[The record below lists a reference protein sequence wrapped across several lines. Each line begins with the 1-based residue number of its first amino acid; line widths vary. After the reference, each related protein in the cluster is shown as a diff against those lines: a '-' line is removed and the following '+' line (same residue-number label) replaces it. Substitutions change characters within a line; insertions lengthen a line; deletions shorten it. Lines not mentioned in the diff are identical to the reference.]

1 MADSKESRSER
12 VCANGFCLP
21 ESQVVRLRDNY
32 RLSNIF
38 RSTRLSRLY
47 TFVFHLT
54 FFPKAHNPCL
64 FHFRC
69 VLNWFGDWSTGAL
82 YQVGKEFTS
91 KIDLEKSNVSVILY
105 KPWSYLQGRL
115 LVESRLLY
123 LFWIRYFFRF
133 AGQKIKTKRTNK
145 QRFIRCIV
153 VYLGSMVLS
162 EQLRTHPSPNPTFT
176 LTCPQ
181 LTVVGLGEG

>member
-12 VCANGFCLP
+12 VSANCLCPP
-21 ESQVVRLRDNY
+21 ESQVVRWRDNY

-47 TFVFHLT
+47 TFVFSFD
-54 FFPKAHNPCL
+54 FFPVAHNPYL

-115 LVESRLLY
+115 LVESRLLCS
-123 LFWIRYFFRF
+123 FWIRYFFRF
-133 AGQKIKTKRTNK
+133 AGQKSKQNKTKQTSK
-145 QRFIRCIV
+145 GLLDALLCISDQWF
-153 VYLGSMVLS
+153 YLSKCA
-162 EQLRTHPSPNPTFT
+162 PTPP
-176 LTCPQ
+176 LTQ
-181 LTVVGLGEG
+181 Y

>member
-12 VCANGFCLP
+12 VSANCFCPP

-32 RLSNIF
+32 HLSNIF
-38 RSTRLSRLY
+38 RSMRLSRLY
-47 TFVFHLT
+47 IFFFHLT
-54 FFPKAHNPCL
+54 FFPVAHNPYL

-105 KPWSYLQGRL
+105 KP
-115 LVESRLLY
+115 
-123 LFWIRYFFRF
+123 
-133 AGQKIKTKRTNK
+133 
-145 QRFIRCIV
+145 
-153 VYLGSMVLS
+153 
-162 EQLRTHPSPNPTFT
+162 
-176 LTCPQ
+176 
-181 LTVVGLGEG
+181 

>member
-12 VCANGFCLP
+12 VSANCFCPP
-21 ESQVVRLRDNY
+21 ESQVVRWRENY
-32 RLSNIF
+32 HLSNIF
-38 RSTRLSRLY
+38 RSMRLSRLF

-91 KIDLEKSNVSVILY
+91 KIDLEKSNVRVILH
-105 KPWSYLQGRL
+105 KPWSHLQGRL
-115 LVESRLLY
+115 LVESC
-123 LFWIRYFFRF
+123 LFCWFRIRYFFRF
-133 AGQKIKTKRTNK
+133 AEQKSK
-145 QRFIRCIV
+145 QKSYSGTSSTSPRHLETLYWSSHFWPDYHKFLQV
-153 VYLGSMVLS
+153 VCLQSI
-162 EQLRTHPSPNPTFT
+162 
-176 LTCPQ
+176 
-181 LTVVGLGEG
+181 

>member
-115 LVESRLLY
+115 LVESRLLC
-123 LFWIRYFFRF
+123 LFWIRYFLGLR
-133 AGQKIKTKRTNK
+133 GKKSKQNEPTNK
-145 QRFIRCIV
+145 GLLDASLCISDQWF
-153 VYLGSMVLS
+153 Y
-162 EQLRTHPSPNPTFT
+162 PNNCAPTPP
-176 LTCPQ
+176 LTQHWP
-181 LTVVGLGEG
+181 

>member
-12 VCANGFCLP
+12 VCANCSCLP

-38 RSTRLSRLY
+38 RSVRLSRLY

-54 FFPKAHNPCL
+54 FFPVAHNPCL

-91 KIDLEKSNVSVILY
+91 KIDLEKSNVRVILH
-105 KPWSYLQGRL
+105 KPWSHLQGRL
-115 LVESRLLY
+115 LVESY
-123 LFWIRYFFRF
+123 LFCWFRIRYFFRF
-133 AGQKIKTKRTNK
+133 PGQKSKQNKTKQTNK
-145 QRFIRCIV
+145 GLLDALLCISDQWF
-153 VYLGSMVLS
+153 YLSKCA
-162 EQLRTHPSPNPTFT
+162 PTPP
-176 LTCPQ
+176 LTQ
-181 LTVVGLGEG
+181 Y

>member
-1 MADSKESRSER
+1 MADSKERGSER
-12 VCANGFCLP
+12 VSANCFCPP

-38 RSTRLSRLY
+38 RSTWLSRLY

-54 FFPKAHNPCL
+54 FFPVAHNPCL

-115 LVESRLLY
+115 LVESRLLCS
-123 LFWIRYFFRF
+123 FWIRYFFRF

-145 QRFIRCIV
+145 QRG
-153 VYLGSMVLS
+153 Y
-162 EQLRTHPSPNPTFT
+162 
-176 LTCPQ
+176 
-181 LTVVGLGEG
+181 